1 MLDTLIPRERE
12 VRTIDG
18 AWYLARMQPYRT
30 LDNVIA
36 GVVLTCTNVTD
47 FKLVGIKLAVAEE
60 ARILAEGIVN
70 TVAEPLI
77 VLDSS
82 LQVVSASRTFYAHF
96 RVKADETVGRKIFA
110 LGNGQWDIPAL
121 RQLLENILPREQVM
135 DGYVVE
141 HDFPS
146 LGPRRMV
153 LNARRIATTAGNTE
167 LILLA
172 MVEIVSLKSP

>member
-1 MLDTLIPRERE
+1 MLDTLVPVERQ
-12 VRTIDG
+12 VRTTSG
-18 AWYLARMQPYRT
+18 AWHLARIQPYRT

-36 GVVLTCTNVTD
+36 GALVTFTD
-47 FKLVGIKLAVAEE
+47 VTALKLASISLGVAEA

-70 TVAEPLI
+70 TVVEPLL

-96 RVKADETVGRKIFA
+96 RVKAQDTVGRKIYA

-121 RQLLENILPREQVM
+121 RQLLENILPREEAMQ
-135 DGYVVE
+135 GYVVE
-141 HDFPS
+141 HDFPD
-146 LGPRRMV
+146 LGRRRMV
-153 LNARRIATTAGNTE
+153 LNARRIATASGNTD

-172 MVEIVSLKSP
+172 MVEIVSLQSP